1 MADLDRELQLAKLR
15 IEELRS
21 DVTFHDYRYHALD
34 QPEISDGE
42 YDDLMRELRG
52 VEEHYP
58 QLITPD
64 SPTQRVSG
72 EPLAAFGIV
81 EHPVPLLS
89 LGNAFGEEELRAWHK
104 RAAGLAETEHFD
116 LVCEPKIDGL
126 AVALEYREGQFA
138 VGSTR
143 GDGQRGENITQ
154 NLRTIKTIPQRIS
167 GKGLPSRFEV
177 RGEVFMT
184 KGGFEKMNEQRAD
197 QGEPLFA
204 NPRNSAA
211 GAVRQLDP
219 SITAER
225 PLDCF
230 IYALGW
236 AEGGST
242 PASHMQTL
250 QWLGKLGFQINP
262 HIEKYRTIDRVWQN
276 CQTWVDKRDT
286 LDYEIDGVVVKID
299 DLALHERLGV
309 VGREPRW
316 AVAFKFPP
324 TQRTTVLKDIAV
336 NVGRTGSINPFAVLE
351 PVNIGGATVKMA
363 TLHNEEDIKRKDVR
377 IGDTVIVQR
386 AGDVIPQVVGPVLSK
401 RTGKERRFRPP
412 RKCPSCKTKLVRPE
426 GEVMRY
432 CVNPACPAQAFRRME
447 HFVSRGAM
455 DIDGV
460 GEQLSLTLMKEGL
473 VKDPAD
479 LYALTKEQL
488 LDLERMGEKSAQ
500 NVVAAIDAS
509 RKRPL
514 SRVLFA
520 LGIRHVGSETAS
532 LLAEHFGSMEA
543 LMEASADELA
553 AVPTIGPVVAESVH
567 GYFRE
572 KQSRTLIERLQAGGV
587 QMKAAAP
594 ATRDGPL
601 SGQSFVISGTLAA
614 FSRPEAEARIRSLGG
629 STSSSLT
636 KKTDVLVIGDSPGSK
651 LAKAQRY
658 ETTILD
664 NEAFMALLRQ
674 HGAD

>member
-21 DVTFHDYRYHALD
+21 DITFHDYRYHVLD

-52 VEEHYP
+52 VEERYP

-89 LGNAFGEEELRAWHK
+89 LGNAFGEEELRAWYK
-104 RAAGLAETEHFD
+104 RTAGLAEKERFD

-197 QGEPLFA
+197 QGQPLFA

-262 HIEKYRTIDRVWQN
+262 HIEKYRTIDRVWKN

-488 LDLERMGEKSAQ
+488 LELERMGEKSAQ

-509 RKRPL
+509 RERPL

-553 AVPTIGPVVAESVH
+553 AVPTIGPVVAVSVH

-587 QMKAAAP
+587 RMKAAAP

-636 KKTDVLVIGDSPGSK
+636 KKTDVLVVGDSPGSK